1 MLFGQRG
8 NVGMTKKPEDSGN
21 EIGTVRGEKKK
32 KKNYSFM
39 SVGFNRA
46 RYSSW
51 PDICVHVQVTS
62 RCYYRYFTCR
72 MFL

>member
-32 KKNYSFM
+32 KKKKKTT
-39 SVGFNRA
+39 V
-46 RYSSW
+46 
-51 PDICVHVQVTS
+51 
-62 RCYYRYFTCR
+62 
-72 MFL
+72 L